1 MKRHV
6 TATLDIEVTDPTS
19 LEFKIAVARTPG
31 SELSESLTF
40 TLDGS
45 PVEAREMVA
54 EHGTRVHLLDSPRG
68 ALHVEYSASVTGKAD
83 SPPVTDYDLSK
94 YLRPSRYAEADK
106 FFGFTGG
113 EFNLSKP
120 HPELL
125 QDITTW
131 VGSRL
136 LYQAGSSRSTDS
148 AVDTMLSGAGVCRD
162 FAHLTVALL
171 RAVTIPARLAAVYAP
186 GCNPMDFHA
195 VVEAFVDSKWRVV
208 DATRLA
214 PRSALLRIATGRDA
228 ADTAF
233 LDNHGGAITLENT
246 VVTAVVDGEF
256 PSDDYATPT
265 SLT

>member
-6 TATLDIEVTDPTS
+6 SATLDVEVTDTTS
-19 LEFKIAVARTPG
+19 LEFKIAVARNPA

-40 TLDGS
+40 TLDGDRID
-45 PVEAREMVA
+45 AREILA
-54 EHGTRVHLLDSPRG
+54 EHGTRVHLLEVAPGS
-68 ALHVEYSASVTGKAD
+68 LHVEYSASVAGKGD
-83 SPPVTDYDLSK
+83 PPPVTDYDISK

-113 EFNLSKP
+113 EFDLSKP
-120 HPELL
+120 KAELV
-125 QDITTW
+125 QDITNW

-136 LYQAGSSRSTDS
+136 LYQGGSSRSTDS

-171 RAVTIPARLAAVYAP
+171 RAVTIPARLVAVYAP
-186 GCNPMDFHA
+186 GCDPMDFHA
-195 VVEAFVDSKWRVV
+195 VVEAFVDEQWRVV
-208 DATRLA
+208 DPTQLA
-214 PRSALLRIATGRDA
+214 PRESLMRIATGRDA

-256 PSDDYATPT
+256 PSDDYRTPT

>member
-6 TATLDIEVTDPTS
+6 SATLDIEVTDATS

-40 TLDGS
+40 TLDGNRM
-45 PVEAREMVA
+45 EAREMVA
-54 EHGTRVHLLDSPRG
+54 EHGTRVHLLDSEPG
-68 ALHVEYSASVTGKAD
+68 SLHVEYSASVAGKAD

-171 RAVTIPARLAAVYAP
+171 RAVTIPARLVAVYAP
-186 GCNPMDFHA
+186 GCDPMTSMLSSRRSSITNGVWSTRPD
-195 VVEAFVDSKWRVV
+195 WLRVRHSCGSQRV
-208 DATRLA
+208 
-214 PRSALLRIATGRDA
+214 
-228 ADTAF
+228 
-233 LDNHGGAITLENT
+233 
-246 VVTAVVDGEF
+246 
-256 PSDDYATPT
+256 ATPRT
-265 SLT
+265 RHSWTITEGRSRSRTPW